1 MPSRKKQATNPA
13 QIKISSP
20 ELVRLIFVRDESAED
35 ITSWG
40 NIQMQFQVGVA
51 RLGMHRIG
59 IELQVELKDLPAT
72 ECKVAYRAG
81 FAIQQSEKKTE
92 NQAIEKDLRDIVLL
106 LAPATLYPFLREA
119 VASTAARASLPPLVL
134 PLVNFR
140 VLFRDLEV
148 VIPPYTSEV
157 SMMDDDSG
165 S

>member
-72 ECKVAYRAG
+72 ECKSHIVRALL
-81 FAIQQSEKKTE
+81 FSSLRRRPRIRQLKK
-92 NQAIEKDLRDIVLL
+92 IC
-106 LAPATLYPFLREA
+106 
-119 VASTAARASLPPLVL
+119 
-134 PLVNFR
+134 
-140 VLFRDLEV
+140 
-148 VIPPYTSEV
+148 VIS
-157 SMMDDDSG
+157 SF
-165 S
+165 